1 VNKQHRDFYQSL
13 RTKISD
19 FLKEEDGTASAKYA
33 DYLLMAP
40 DMFHLLIRLSIDP
53 DVPQTE
59 KANLALAIAYFIS
72 PVDLLPEILVGP
84 IGYLDDVAVATAALN
99 GMINRTGDEIVKKHW
114 AGDKD
119 LLKVIKEVLGVAD
132 SMVGSGRWKKI
143 KDMFS

>member
-1 VNKQHRDFYQSL
+1 
-13 RTKISD
+13 
-19 FLKEEDGTASAKYA
+19 
-33 DYLLMAP
+33 
-40 DMFHLLIRLSIDP
+40 
-53 DVPQTE
+53 VPQTE